1 MHGDETMSRH
11 SDIVYAASL
20 NSALARIS
28 KTPALTAGNLTE
40 AAEVIACEGCR
51 ALNTGRVGLWHV
63 LRDKPALRSITSYD
77 GAGGIYTV
85 QEDFPLDGRQRYV
98 ELLHT
103 ERLLIIDD
111 TANTDILP
119 NLQET
124 YGPDICALLD
134 APVRVGGKPAGVVCI
149 EQKRTAHFPE
159 RRVWTIEE
167 QNFASSL
174 ADFLALAME
183 SAERRL
189 LMRRTEELLNN
200 LPGMVYRC
208 LHNPP
213 DYTFTFVSEGCYPL
227 TGYTPEELLGNNAV
241 KFFDMVHPEDVDSLA
256 RRNGETLALGVPLE
270 ATFRIVMKDGSVRWI
285 WERSRVAEKNPDGT
299 PHLLEGFY
307 TDITK
312 QRRLEAAELANR
324 AKYAFLTKMS
334 HEIRTPMNAVLGM
347 AELAAQRC
355 RQEEVF
361 EYLSHIKRA
370 GTSLLSIINDIL
382 DFSELESG
390 APEIVPIVYNI
401 HSLINDVVT
410 MFHNRIGDKP
420 VDLIVDDDPLLPQ
433 AMLGDTARIKQIVVN
448 LLSNAVKFTSYGCI
462 SLSIGVEKTDGA
474 RCKLLFAVGDTGIGI
489 RKEDLPLLFD
499 AFSQADTRK
508 NPEIE
513 GAGLGLAVAEKLV
526 KIMGGEIHV
535 ESVYGKGSRFSFS
548 IMQQIENPAPAVIVR
563 PDDERCAGVRLANAE
578 KARSIAEKAARL
590 GVRCILA
597 QNEDDLRHCTHV
609 FFDAD
614 DYAAVCDT
622 TGRNAVLI
630 ALAGASA
637 GESAL
642 PPRVRIV
649 RTPLTGLMVA
659 QLLNTRARGKTE
671 DAAEK
676 RAERRRAGFIAP
688 EADVLIVDDLPAN
701 LLVAEG
707 LLAPYRMRV
716 HTCASGR
723 EAVELVR
730 SRPFDL
736 VLMDHMMPEMDGV
749 ETTRSVRETCGERG
763 RTLPVVALTANA
775 VSGVRTMF
783 LENGFNDFLPKPIE
797 TADLDAV
804 LQRWIPAGKR
814 LAIPDDGRQPLP
826 SGDAQKLPDIAGVDV
841 AAGVA
846 RIGGSPARYRHLLAV
861 FRKDAQAACA
871 QFAGEPDEDTAR
883 AFITQ
888 VHAMKSA
895 LANIGAAELSNA
907 AALLEKA
914 GRESDAAVIRERLA
928 PFREE
933 LAALAER
940 IGEALAR
947 TATRSEDAGTH
958 DPAVAER
965 LTRLHDAL
973 ESGDIDAADDALA
986 RLQALPLSESLRDA
1000 VSEAADCILTAEFP
1014 KAADIVSALLKKS
1027 ADTLGN
1033 R

>member
-1 MHGDETMSRH
+1 MRSDEITSRH

-20 NSALARIS
+20 SNALARIS
-28 KTPALTAGNLTE
+28 KTPALTAGDLQE
-40 AAEVIACEGCR
+40 AAEVIAGEGCR
-51 ALNTGRVGLWHV
+51 ALNAGRVGLWHV
-63 LRDKPALRSITSYD
+63 LLDRQTLKSITTYNSAD
-77 GAGGIYTV
+77 GIFTV
-85 QEDFPLDGRQRYV
+85 QEDFPLDDRQRYV

-111 TANTDILP
+111 TENTDILP
-119 NLQET
+119 NLRET

-134 APVRVGGKPAGVVCI
+134 APVRAGGKLLGVVCI
-149 EQKRTAHFPE
+149 EQVRSARFPE
-159 RRVWTIEE
+159 RRIWTIEE

-174 ADFLALAME
+174 ADFLALAVE

-189 LMRRTEELLNN
+189 LMRRTEALMSN

-208 LHNPP
+208 LHDPP

-227 TGYTPEELLGNNAV
+227 TGYAPEELLGNNAV
-241 KFFDMVHPEDVDSLA
+241 KFFDMVHPEDADSLA
-256 RRNGETLALGVPLE
+256 RRNDETLALGLPLE
-270 ATFRIVMKDGSVRWI
+270 TTFRIVMKDGSVKWI

-299 PHLLEGFY
+299 SHLLEGFY
-307 TDITK
+307 TDITE

-324 AKYAFLTKMS
+324 AKYAFLAKMS
-334 HEIRTPMNAVLGM
+334 HEIRTPMNAILGM
-347 AELAAQRC
+347 AELAAQHC

-361 EYLSHIKRA
+361 ECLNHIKRA
-370 GTSLLSIINDIL
+370 GTSLLSVINDIL

-390 APEIVPIVYNI
+390 SPEIVPRVYNI
-401 HSLINDVVT
+401 HSLINDVVAV
-410 MFHNRIGDKP
+410 FHHRIGEKP

-433 AMLGDTARIKQIVVN
+433 TMLGDAARIKQIVVN

-462 SLSIGVEKTDGA
+462 SLRVDVERTEGA
-474 RCKLLFAVGDTGIGI
+474 RCKLRFAVSDTGIGI

-508 NPEIE
+508 NREIE

-526 KIMGGEIHV
+526 KMMGGEIHV
-535 ESVYGKGSRFSFS
+535 ESVYGKGSRFSFY
-548 IMQQIENPAPAVIVR
+548 IMQQMENAAPAVVVR
-563 PDDERCAGVRLANAE
+563 PDDERCAGIRLANAG
-578 KARSIAEKAARL
+578 KARSIAEKAAKL

-597 QNEDDLRHCTHV
+597 QSGDELAHCSHV
-609 FFDAD
+609 FFDGD
-614 DYAAVCDT
+614 NYAAVRDKVD
-622 TGRNAVLI
+622 RHAVLV
-630 ALAGASA
+630 ALTGARDV
-637 GESAL
+637 ENDL

-659 QLLNTRARGKTE
+659 QLLNSHAGGETE
-671 DAAEK
+671 GTEEK

-688 EADVLIVDDLPAN
+688 EAEVLIVDDLPAN

-723 EAVELVR
+723 EAVDLVR

-749 ETTRSVRETCGERG
+749 ETTRAVRETCGERG

-775 VSGVRTMF
+775 VSGVRAMF

-797 TADLDAV
+797 TAGLEAV

-814 LAIPDDGRQPLP
+814 LPLPDDAGSAQPLE
-826 SGDAQKLPDIAGVDV
+826 DAPERELPNIAGVDV
-841 AAGVA
+841 SAGVA
-846 RIGGSPARYRHLLAV
+846 RIGGSQTRYRHLLAV

-871 QFAGEPDEDTAR
+871 QFADEPNENTLR

-895 LANIGAAELSNA
+895 LANIGAAGLSKT

-914 GRESDAAVIRERLA
+914 GSEADTAVIRARLA
-928 PFREE
+928 PFRKE

-940 IGEALAR
+940 IGEALAQ
-947 TATRSEDAGTH
+947 TAARSEEAGEH

-965 LTRLHDAL
+965 LACLLDAL
-973 ESGDIDAADDALA
+973 EGGDIDAADEALA
-986 RLQALPLSESLRDA
+986 RLETLPLSERLRDA
-1000 VSEAADCILTAEFP
+1000 VSEAADCILTAEFA
-1014 KAADIVSALLKKS
+1014 KAADIVNSLLNSDGKL
-1027 ADTLGN
+1027 T
-1033 R
+1033 